1 MKKVLPL
8 ILLVICLSLA
18 LVACGGDDTPAD
30 TSATTTASDVD
41 ATTPVVTTAKAPEQ
55 TQAPNGTTAKQEVT
69 TEPIDS
75 DVEPI
80 VTEDYTAIPNKF
92 EWVGSGDV
100 DYSKFDYSG
109 TGAKV
114 VSSLDS
120 TYNGYTKTWYQ
131 IGEDGTKTEITK
143 NVARKMSTVGVN
155 VTADKTA
162 KTAVFEFV
170 EIVSVV
176 EPAWSKVTAKAGSY
190 LMFEFTTNMSG
201 GFYITVTAK
210 EGGAKSTAA
219 YTQGEIEVTG
229 SNGKYTGIA
238 KCTVPYQSGKTFYIN
253 ICHDDGSTY
262 PIAATVPVTI
272 TPAKYE
278 SAYRLQFIGEW
289 EQVKD
294 PEYLPNLVDLFYN
307 VYPRLYARFAFGTEP
322 KEITFEADKQYDG
335 VAYCAGTR
343 VCVSVDYANSNP
355 RDLGFFS
362 HEITHSVQQYS
373 KLTNYGGTNSWKDPA
388 TGQTIVCKS
397 WWTENMANFGGFR
410 YFHWGYSTKFVQI
423 YNVQTQSSLW
433 NWGWEPYGDGSK
445 LFLSYIDWKF
455 PSVDANGDKKLDVSE
470 YGVIDLIN
478 YTIKTATSNFSD
490 HPHDPNTPF
499 NQAVKTA
506 TKGVCNT
513 MEEVRQLYEA
523 DCRNSVFVF
532 TGFGEYVD
540 NWRTEDLE
548 GIPNPTYPS
557 MKPVEKGT
565 KTAPVLATPVT
576 EGNNIAKGAKVVEAS
591 STGGTRNPIEYLF
604 DDDLS
609 TMFQGA
615 KATGDYKYELGG
627 FKHEFVIDLGETK
640 TFDTYTIVNSGSK
653 STNKNNNTAEW
664 EIFVSDD
671 GRTWTSVDYQN
682 DNEADIASV
691 NIGDTSARYVKLRV
705 FSTDQGVNAGTI
717 RLYEF
722 MLFDQK

>member
-1 MKKVLPL
+1 MKKILPL
-8 ILLVICLSLA
+8 ILFVLCLVIVFAS
-18 LVACGGDDTPAD
+18 CGT
-30 TSATTTASDVD
+30 TSPEEPDTTTAG
-41 ATTPVVTTAKAPEQ
+41 VVTTAKAPE
-55 TQAPNGTTAKQEVT
+55 TTAPATTAKQEVT
-69 TEPIDS
+69 TAPTDS

-92 EWVGSGDV
+92 EWVSTGEV
-100 DYSKFDYSG
+100 DYSKFDLSG

-120 TYNGYTKTWYQ
+120 TYNGYKKTYYL
-131 IGEDGTKTEITK
+131 IAADGTKTE
-143 NVARKMSTVGVN
+143 VAKADVRKLKTVGVN
-155 VTADKTA
+155 VTANKTA

-170 EIVSVV
+170 EVVSVV
-176 EPAWSKVTAKAGSY
+176 EPAWTKVTARAGSY
-190 LMFEFTTNMSG
+190 LMFEFTTNMAG
-201 GFYITVTAK
+201 DFYITVTSK
-210 EGGAKSTAA
+210 EGGAKASAA
-219 YTQGEIEVTG
+219 YTQGEITVTG
-229 SNGKYTGIA
+229 KDGKYTGIA

-294 PEYLPNLVDLFYN
+294 PEYLPNLIDLFYN

-362 HEITHSVQQYS
+362 HEITHSVQQYGT
-373 KLTNYGGTNSWKDPA
+373 LTNYGGTNSWKNPE
-388 TGQTIVCKS
+388 TGETIVCKS

-445 LFLSYIDWKF
+445 LFLSYLDWKF

-478 YTIKTATSNFSD
+478 YTIKTATKNFSD
-490 HPHDPNTPF
+490 HPHDPNSPF

-513 MEEVRQLYEA
+513 MEEARQLYES
-523 DCRNSVFVF
+523 DCKNSVFVF

-540 NWRTEDLE
+540 NWRTEDLD

-557 MKPVEKGT
+557 LKPVEKGN
-565 KTAPVLATPVT
+565 KTAPILATPVT
-576 EGNNIAKGAKVVEAS
+576 EGNNIAKGATIVSAS
-591 STGGTRNPIEYLF
+591 SEGGTRNPLSYLL
-604 DDDLS
+604 DGDVT

-627 FKHEFVIDLGETK
+627 FKHEFVIDLGEAK
-640 TFDTYTIVNSGSK
+640 TFDTYTLVNAGSK
-653 STNKNNNTAEW
+653 SSNKNNNTSEW
-664 EIFVSDD
+664 ELFISDD
-671 GRTWTSVDYQN
+671 GKTWTSVDYQK
-682 DNEADIASV
+682 DSSADIASV
-691 NIGDTSARYVKLRV
+691 NVGDTTARYVMLRV